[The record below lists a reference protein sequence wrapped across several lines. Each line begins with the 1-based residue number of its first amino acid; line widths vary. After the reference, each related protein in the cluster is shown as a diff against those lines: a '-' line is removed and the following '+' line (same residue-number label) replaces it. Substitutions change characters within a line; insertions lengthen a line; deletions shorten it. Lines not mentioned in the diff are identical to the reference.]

1 MGGPRARRG
10 RVTAGCACM
19 VFAVAAAAWTAP
31 ARDHVSVGVS
41 RALQQSGFLRYLT
54 PIIAARAGL
63 AVDWQPAGDEE
74 VIRLARGC
82 GVDAILVDSPDEE
95 DRLMREGIGG
105 MKFRV
110 MRAETGGQGQF
121 SIIVLNPGACH
132 AIRFDPALRL
142 LRWLTSS
149 EGQKAI
155 AAFAP
160 RGVPLYRPNAGSET
174 CTSCE
179 SRQ

>member
-1 MGGPRARRG
+1 MAL
-10 RVTAGCACM
+10 
-19 VFAVAAAAWTAP
+19 AVAAAAGAAP
-31 ARDHVSVGVS
+31 ARDHVSVAVS
-41 RALQQSGFLRYLT
+41 RTLQESGFLRYLT
-54 PIIAARAGL
+54 PILAERAGL

-110 MRAETGGQGQF
+110 MQTKATGQEQF

-132 AIRFDPALRL
+132 AVRFDPALRL
-142 LRWLTSS
+142 LRWLTSA
-149 EGQKAI
+149 EGQKTI

-160 RGVPLYRPNAGSET
+160 RGAPLYRPNAGSET
-174 CTSCE
+174 CTACE